1 MKKSVLNIIEE
12 TLTSFIEDESIEGN
26 IDINENTRL
35 FGSDALF
42 SSIQL
47 VFFITE
53 LEENLEDEL
62 DISLTLADEKAM
74 SRRTSPFSS
83 IKYLTAY
90 IEEIIN
96 EDD

>member
-1 MKKSVLNIIEE
+1 MSKSVKSIMEE
-12 TLTSFIEDESIEGN
+12 TLNSFIKEESIEN
-26 IDINENTRL
+26 FIEINENTKL

-47 VFFITE
+47 VSFITE

-62 DISLTLADEKAM
+62 DVYLTLADERAM

-83 IKYLTAY
+83 VKYLISY
-90 IEEIIN
+90 VEEKIKEN
-96 EDD
+96 E

>member
-1 MKKSVLNIIEE
+1 MEKSVKSIIEE
-12 TLTSFIEDESIEGN
+12 SLNSFIKEEMIEVSTD
-26 IDINENTRL
+26 IDENTRL

-42 SSIQL
+42 TSIQL

-62 DISLTLADEKAM
+62 DVSLTLADEKAM

-83 IKYLTAY
+83 VKYLISY
-90 IEEIIN
+90 VEEKIK
-96 EDD
+96 EDE

>member
-1 MKKSVLNIIEE
+1 MNKTVKSIVEE
-12 TLTSFIEDESIEGN
+12 TLSSFIVEETIENSIE
-26 IDINENTRL
+26 INENTRL

-47 VFFITE
+47 VSFITE

-62 DISLTLADEKAM
+62 DVYLTLADEKAM

-83 IKYLTAY
+83 VKYLISY
-90 IEEIIN
+90 VEEKIK